1 MKKLQKNWWKL
12 LPFLLFFLGWT
23 GVDLFIVL
31 LLLYFVARF
40 IPVNPKRGKLLTW
53 LILIEFITLVVFFSN
68 IFIQRTQL
76 DASGWFDVLNNLL
89 ETVCLIGILKW
100 KKIAVVGF
108 ILITIFEFIMV
119 GLQRYNSSYPWFV
132 NFSGILFLVLWLG
145 LWVLAF
151 KRTWPRFT

>member
-151 KRTWPRFT
+151 KRTWPRF